1 MRNKFEYILLS
12 ILLGIAV
19 LLGLSFW
26 LNIIYGFNLFASEHW
41 NELARLQAEQIPIS
55 NGFYI
60 SICVAVF
67 IFVFGLLLLY
77 IPAIRR
83 TKKQEIVKPVVNIET
98 SAPIIPKKKTE
109 QENYEKTVDIAPRV
123 DLNMSQPPRLNLPD
137 NMARVL
143 QQRYEENQQKTEN
156 SPQRYDS
163 ILAQIFTDHG
173 YIVKPNPIISGF
185 TPNLFA
191 IAPNEIVWIG
201 AVDTDVN
208 RLQSAIA
215 RLDGIFTETLE
226 DIKININAFIIDTKN
241 VQPQTDSI
249 FVFKSVEE
257 LKTFVSEL
265 PPAWPKDMTDA
276 DQDNFDAYSEYIDTI
291 IKYIKN
297 LG

>member
-19 LLGLSFW
+19 LLGLSFG